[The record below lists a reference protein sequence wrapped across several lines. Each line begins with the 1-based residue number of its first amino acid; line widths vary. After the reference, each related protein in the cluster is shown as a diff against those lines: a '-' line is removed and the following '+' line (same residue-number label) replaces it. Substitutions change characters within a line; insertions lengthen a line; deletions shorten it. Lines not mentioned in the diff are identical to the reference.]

1 MDNLSKIL
9 NFAPEHQNLRI
20 SMCRI
25 SLETVRRAN
34 ERTIRRLS
42 TGGSLPRRRLGDD
55 IVVSTSYNGKI
66 FEQRIPM
73 EKVNRAFAH
82 AQRIADSKYAKGL

>member
-1 MDNLSKIL
+1 MRKAKAWHLQKGRLLFNND
-9 NFAPEHQNLRI
+9 
-20 SMCRI
+20 MCRI

-42 TGGSLPRRRLGDD
+42 AGGSLPKRRLGDD

-73 EKVNRAFAH
+73 EKVKRAFAQ
-82 AQRIADSKYAKGL
+82 AQRIADGKYGKGL